1 MIGELGWPSVQ
12 AAGRWVQAALRSAA
26 VLASH
31 SPEPRSSA
39 LGLFDTPLM
48 QTLPSEVQEALGASV
63 PFPSR
68 LGAPDEYAEAVVSIA
83 RNSVLNGE
91 TIRLDG
97 ALRLA
102 PR

>member
-1 MIGELGWPSVQ
+1 MGSG
-12 AAGRWVQAALRSAA
+12 SAA
-26 VLASH
+26 VPAVLACP
-31 SPEPRSSA
+31 SPEHA
-39 LGLFDTPLM
+39 
-48 QTLPSEVQEALGASV
+48 QVPSEVQEALGAAV

-83 RNSVLNGE
+83 RNPVLNGE

-102 PR
+102 RR

>member
-1 MIGELGWPSVQ
+1 MGSG
-12 AAGRWVQAALRSAA
+12 SAA
-26 VLASH
+26 VRGCNGVPL
-31 SPEPRSSA
+31 PETTLKCP
-39 LGLFDTPLM
+39 GLFDTPLM

-83 RNSVLNGE
+83 RNPVLNGE

>member
-1 MIGELGWPSVQ
+1 MIGELARQ
-12 AAGRWVQAALRSAA
+12 AFKPLGDGFRQRCGPGCIGVPL
-26 VLASH
+26 
-31 SPEPRSSA
+31 PGTRSSA
-39 LGLFDTPLM
+39 PGLFDTPLM

-83 RNSVLNGE
+83 RNPVLNGE

-102 PR
+102 RR